1 MSHVRFDLDE
11 TQASSTP
18 SLTSLTRLSAFGGG
32 ARRMTFDAKRNP
44 VGGAGTR
51 KRPPLV
57 PVDQNST
64 LQDSPLKR
72 HAVCNEDSFKDDAFS
87 NDFRQQL
94 LHPQVGRAFPPPQ
107 TSNLKRARGA
117 WPPLAHAT
125 CNRGALRA
133 SRAGG
138 HRRGEQL
145 RSSAH
150 DRLLSQFRA

>member
-1 MSHVRFDLDE
+1 MRKIVWQPQKNRSLAHRVAMSHVRFDLDE

-57 PVDQNST
+57 PVDQNSA

-94 LHPQVGRAFPPPQ
+94 LRPQVGSVFPPPQ
-107 TSNLKRARGA
+107 TRARRVA
-117 WPPLAHAT
+117 AA
-125 CNRGALRA
+125 R
-133 SRAGG
+133 SR
-138 HRRGEQL
+138 HL
-145 RSSAH
+145 
-150 DRLLSQFRA
+150 